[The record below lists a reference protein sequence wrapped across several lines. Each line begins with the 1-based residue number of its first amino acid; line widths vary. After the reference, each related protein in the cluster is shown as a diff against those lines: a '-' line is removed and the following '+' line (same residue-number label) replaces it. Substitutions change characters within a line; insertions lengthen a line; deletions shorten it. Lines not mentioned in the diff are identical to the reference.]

1 MNRLTQKALAR
12 AIMDLLRTRTLDK
25 ITIRDITDSCGLTR
39 NTFYYHFHDIYDLLR
54 WIFQEMTDEIMN
66 KYVDEQDW
74 EGGLEETLAFLYEN
88 RQMILHVYESISF
101 DLLLRFVNDV
111 IYRHAEVIVSREA
124 KDIQLSREAITIAAE
139 FYMNAIVGSVLRW
152 IREGMQ
158 EKPEGMAHVYNIMFQ
173 GTVEAALRSA
183 DAADRIRST

>member
-1 MNRLTQKALAR
+1 MNQLTQKALAR